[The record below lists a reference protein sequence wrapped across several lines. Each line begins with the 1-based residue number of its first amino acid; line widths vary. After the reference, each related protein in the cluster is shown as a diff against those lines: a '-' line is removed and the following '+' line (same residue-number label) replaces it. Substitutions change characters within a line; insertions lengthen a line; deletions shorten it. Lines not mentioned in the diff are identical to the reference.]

1 MVLVA
6 EWLSDFSICSHSL
19 VLWAVNRSTFLVA
32 WNSDVLSIHADK
44 DMQGVSRA
52 DVKYIKHFFL

>member
-6 EWLSDFSICSHSL
+6 EWLSDFSICPHSL
-19 VLWAVNRSTFLVA
+19 VLWAMNMSIFLVA

-44 DMQGVSRA
+44 DMQGVSM
-52 DVKYIKHFFL
+52 

>member
-19 VLWAVNRSTFLVA
+19 VLWAVNRSPFLVA

-52 DVKYIKHFFL
+52 EAAQEQ